1 MVNWKPGTSTET
13 LHLRAKLLVEI
24 RQFFAERGVLEI
36 DTPLLAPYTVTDVY
50 IQSLET
56 KLSNSPVAAPYFLQT
71 SPEFAMKRLLA
82 AGVGSIYQV
91 CKAFRQG
98 ETSKVHNPEF
108 TILEWY
114 RTGYSM
120 IQLMDEVESLICQ
133 LLNFSPMPR
142 LSYRQ
147 LFDQFLSI
155 NPHTVTGEELRK
167 IAESHIELNDD
178 SLTDTDY
185 LQLLMS
191 ACIEPQMPEHCF
203 VYDYPV
209 PQAALA
215 AVEKNK
221 YGEPVAKRFEL
232 YCQRMELANG
242 YYELTN
248 LEEQLVR
255 FESDLNARKNLQLPT
270 YPMDE
275 KYLAAMKNGLPEC
288 AGVALG
294 IDRLIMIASR
304 ASTIEEVMTFTIDRI

>member
-1 MVNWKPGTSTET
+1 
-13 LHLRAKLLVEI
+13 
-24 RQFFAERGVLEI
+24 
-36 DTPLLAPYTVTDVY
+36 
-50 IQSLET
+50 
-56 KLSNSPVAAPYFLQT
+56 
-71 SPEFAMKRLLA
+71 MKRLLA

-133 LLNFSPMPR
+133 LLNYSPMPR

-147 LFDQFLSI
+147 LFEQFLSI
-155 NPHTVTGEELRK
+155 NPHTVTGEELRR
-167 IAESHIELNDD
+167 IAASHIELNDD

-191 ACIEPQMPEHCF
+191 ACIEPQMPKHCF

-215 AVEKNK
+215 AVGKNK
-221 YGEPVAKRFEL
+221 YGELVAKRFEL

-248 LEEQLVR
+248 FEEQLAR
-255 FESDLNARKNLQLPT
+255 FKSDLDVRKNLQLPT
-270 YPMDE
+270 YPVDG

-294 IDRLIMIASR
+294 IDRLIMIASG
-304 ASTIEEVMTFTIDRI
+304 ASTIDEVMTFTIDRI